1 MADNSG
7 IKLFEHNETAYISA
21 AQMLKETGKAAVIH
35 PTGTGKSF
43 IAFKLCYDNAAK
55 KICWLSPGEYIFKTQ
70 CENLAAAGSAVPN
83 NIAFFTYAKLMLMS
97 DTELEE
103 INPDYIILDEFH
115 RCGAEMWGQGVNRL
129 LNIYSDTPV
138 LGLTA
143 TNIRYLD
150 NRRDMADELFDG
162 NIASEMTLG
171 EAIVRGILNP
181 PKYVLSVFGYGNEFK
196 KYEQKIR
203 NARSKAVRAE
213 GEKYLD
219 ALKRALDK
227 ADGLDRVFAK
237 HMPKRDG
244 KYIVF
249 CASFDHMNEMADK
262 AKDWFAKVD
271 SEPHIYKAYSND
283 PATSKAFSAFKAD
296 VSKHLK
302 LLYSIDMLNEGI
314 HVDDVDGV
322 ILLRPTVSPIIYKQ
336 QIGRALSAGK
346 KSTPVIFDIVLNI
359 ENLYSIGAVEEEMQ
373 IATAYYRSL
382 GEESSIVN
390 DSFSIYDEVKDC
402 RELFSRLND
411 ILTVSWQTMFEQAK
425 KYYLENGDLEVP
437 ARFITNDGYS
447 LGHWIYNQR
456 AVRKGQ
462 QTGNLSEEQ
471 IEKLNS
477 IGMRWD
483 LYTDYSWEKNFNA
496 AKDYYEKNGHLD
508 VPSRFVTRD
517 GLPLGA
523 WLSSLRTWESS
534 GIHPKYLSAERKK
547 QLESIGMIW
556 SKLDYYWEQ
565 NFSEALRYYRENGD
579 LLVPSNFVTDNG
591 VRLGSWIFRQ
601 RKLHSGS
608 CKGTPLTTE
617 QTARLNSIGMV
628 WDSNTE
634 LKWSVAYGKAKRY
647 YEKNNDL
654 DIPRNY
660 KSEDGYALGQWMV
673 NQRKFYEN
681 GTLKNCRKGLL
692 DKIGMVWEPENPWL
706 MRFNLVKS
714 YYEEHGNINI
724 SQSTVVNGVWLGKW
738 IAEQKKKLENEKLSD
753 KQREYLNKLPLE
765 NVGTKDRQWRLIY
778 KDAVNFYKENGNLK
792 VPSDFTGKSG
802 FKLSDW
808 LVRQRRSKN
817 AGELSSEK
825 IELLEKIGF
834 SWQLE
839 TVWDEGYRHAK
850 DYFDKNGNLDIPSA
864 YKCEDGY
871 ALGKWVF
878 NCRKARNGMK
888 SQLEISNSQADA
900 LEKIGMNWHP
910 DTQWDKKYKTALDYY
925 KINGHVPL
933 SASAKNE
940 DAKKIAVWLNNQR
953 KSYRLGNLSNKQ
965 LEMLSELGITKGW
978 LSKSLSP
985 FEKGFSVAED
995 YYKKNGNLNV
1005 ATNYQAEN
1013 GFWLGSW
1020 VDKIRKKKDKLTPE
1034 QKSRLDSI
1042 GFVWQVT
1049 DEWEYRFS
1057 KAEQYYLTNGK
1068 LPLEPKQ
1075 CKNNDELNICRWLRR
1090 QLVKRRNGTL
1100 QAEKEKRLSAI
1111 GMDWLTS
1118 NERAWNR
1125 GYSKAKDYYDRYGNL
1140 NVKVGY
1146 ICPDGYPLGEWLHS
1160 QRSHGKGLESEK
1172 IHLLSQINF
1181 TESNNNEQ

>member
-21 AQMLKETGKAAVIH
+21 IQMLTETGKAAVIH

-43 IAFKLCYDNAAK
+43 IAFKLCYDNADK

-70 CENLAAAGSAVPN
+70 CENLAAAGSAVPR
-83 NIAFFTYAKLMLMS
+83 NIAFFTYAKLMLMT
-97 DTELEE
+97 DAELEE
-103 INPDYIILDEFH
+103 IKPDYIILDEFH
-115 RCGAEMWGQGVNRL
+115 RCGAEMWGQGVKRL
-129 LNIYSDTPV
+129 LNLYSDTPI

-150 NRRDMADELFDG
+150 NRRDMADEL
-162 NIASEMTLG
+162 
-171 EAIVRGILNP
+171 
-181 PKYVLSVFGYGNEFK
+181 
-196 KYEQKIR
+196 
-203 NARSKAVRAE
+203 
-213 GEKYLD
+213 
-219 ALKRALDK
+219 DK
-227 ADGLDRVFAK
+227 VFAK

-262 AKDWFAKVD
+262 AKEWFAKVD
-271 SEPHIYKAYSND
+271 TEPHIYKAYSND
-283 PATSKAFSAFKAD
+283 PAASKAFSAFKAD

-314 HVDDVDGV
+314 NVDDIDGV

-346 KSTPVIFDIVLNI
+346 KSNPVIFDIVLNI

-411 ILTVSWQTMFEQAK
+411 VLTVSWQTMFEQAK
-425 KYYLENGDLEVP
+425 KYYSENGDLEVP

-565 NFSEALRYYRENGD
+565 NFSEALRYYRKNGD

-591 VRLGSWIFRQ
+591 MRLGSWIFRQ

-608 CKGTPLTTE
+608 CKGTPLTAE

-628 WDSNTE
+628 W
-634 LKWSVAYGKAKRY
+634 
-647 YEKNNDL
+647 
-654 DIPRNY
+654 
-660 KSEDGYALGQWMV
+660 
-673 NQRKFYEN
+673 
-681 GTLKNCRKGLL
+681 
-692 DKIGMVWEPENPWL
+692 EPEDPWL
-706 MRFNLVKS
+706 MSFNLVKG
-714 YYEEHGNINI
+714 YYKEHGNINI

-738 IAEQKKKLENEKLSD
+738 IAEQKKRLKSGKHSD
-753 KQREYLNKLPLE
+753 KQREYLNNLPLE
-765 NVGTKDRQWRLIY
+765 DVSNIVQGSFSCIIDNQKYEFFSNKDFENKMSNINYIVISVGSENDRLCFELQPRKAPI
-778 KDAVNFYKENGNLK
+778 
-792 VPSDFTGKSG
+792 TGM
-802 FKLSDW
+802 
-808 LVRQRRSKN
+808 
-817 AGELSSEK
+817 SSEWVK
-825 IELLEKIGF
+825 NYKEKIGSGPGF
-834 SWQLE
+834 FLN
-839 TVWDEGYRHAK
+839 
-850 DYFDKNGNLDIPSA
+850 KNVLRM
-864 YKCEDGY
+864 YK
-871 ALGKWVF
+871 F
-878 NCRKARNGMK
+878 
-888 SQLEISNSQADA
+888 
-900 LEKIGMNWHP
+900 
-910 DTQWDKKYKTALDYY
+910 
-925 KINGHVPL
+925 
-933 SASAKNE
+933 
-940 DAKKIAVWLNNQR
+940 
-953 KSYRLGNLSNKQ
+953 
-965 LEMLSELGITKGW
+965 
-978 LSKSLSP
+978 
-985 FEKGFSVAED
+985 
-995 YYKKNGNLNV
+995 
-1005 ATNYQAEN
+1005 
-1013 GFWLGSW
+1013 
-1020 VDKIRKKKDKLTPE
+1020 
-1034 QKSRLDSI
+1034 
-1042 GFVWQVT
+1042 
-1049 DEWEYRFS
+1049 
-1057 KAEQYYLTNGK
+1057 
-1068 LPLEPKQ
+1068 
-1075 CKNNDELNICRWLRR
+1075 
-1090 QLVKRRNGTL
+1090 
-1100 QAEKEKRLSAI
+1100 
-1111 GMDWLTS
+1111 
-1118 NERAWNR
+1118 
-1125 GYSKAKDYYDRYGNL
+1125 
-1140 NVKVGY
+1140 
-1146 ICPDGYPLGEWLHS
+1146 
-1160 QRSHGKGLESEK
+1160 
-1172 IHLLSQINF
+1172 
-1181 TESNNNEQ
+1181 

>member
-21 AQMLKETGKAAVIH
+21 IQMLTETGKAAVIH

-43 IAFKLCYDNAAK
+43 IAFRLCYDNADK

-70 CENLAAAGSAVPN
+70 CENLAAAGSAVPR
-83 NIAFFTYAKLMLMS
+83 NIAFFTYAKLMLMT
-97 DTELEE
+97 DAELEE
-103 INPDYIILDEFH
+103 IKPDYIILDEFH
-115 RCGAEMWGQGVNRL
+115 RCSAEMWGQGVKRL
-129 LNIYSDTPV
+129 FNLYSDTPI

-150 NRRDMADELFDG
+150 NRRDMADEL
-162 NIASEMTLG
+162 
-171 EAIVRGILNP
+171 
-181 PKYVLSVFGYGNEFK
+181 
-196 KYEQKIR
+196 
-203 NARSKAVRAE
+203 
-213 GEKYLD
+213 
-219 ALKRALDK
+219 DK
-227 ADGLDRVFAK
+227 VFAK

-262 AKDWFAKVD
+262 AKEWFAKVD
-271 SEPHIYKAYSND
+271 TEPHIYKAYSND
-283 PATSKAFSAFKAD
+283 PAASKAFSAFKAD

-314 HVDDVDGV
+314 NVDDIDGV

-346 KSTPVIFDIVLNI
+346 KSNPVIFDIVLNI

-411 ILTVSWQTMFEQAK
+411 VLTVSWQTMFEQAK
-425 KYYLENGDLEVP
+425 KYYSENGDLEVP

-565 NFSEALRYYRENGD
+565 NFSEALRYYRKNGD
-579 LLVPSNFVTDNG
+579 LIVPSNFVTDNG

-608 CKGTPLTTE
+608 CKGTPLTAE

-628 WDSNTE
+628 W
-634 LKWSVAYGKAKRY
+634 
-647 YEKNNDL
+647 
-654 DIPRNY
+654 
-660 KSEDGYALGQWMV
+660 
-673 NQRKFYEN
+673 
-681 GTLKNCRKGLL
+681 
-692 DKIGMVWEPENPWL
+692 EPEDPWL
-706 MRFNLVKS
+706 MSFNLVKG
-714 YYEEHGNINI
+714 YYKEHGNINI

-738 IAEQKKKLENEKLSD
+738 IAEQKKRLKSGKHSD

-765 NVGTKDRQWRLIY
+765 DVSNIVQGSFSCIIDNQKYEFFSNKD
-778 KDAVNFYKENGNLK
+778 FENKMSNINYI
-792 VPSDFTGKSG
+792 VISVS
-802 FKLSDW
+802 SENDW
-808 LVRQRRSKN
+808 LCF
-817 AGELSSEK
+817 ELQPRKAPITGMSSEWVK
-825 IELLEKIGF
+825 NYKEKIGSGPGF
-834 SWQLE
+834 FLN
-839 TVWDEGYRHAK
+839 
-850 DYFDKNGNLDIPSA
+850 KNVLRM
-864 YKCEDGY
+864 YK
-871 ALGKWVF
+871 F
-878 NCRKARNGMK
+878 
-888 SQLEISNSQADA
+888 
-900 LEKIGMNWHP
+900 
-910 DTQWDKKYKTALDYY
+910 
-925 KINGHVPL
+925 
-933 SASAKNE
+933 
-940 DAKKIAVWLNNQR
+940 
-953 KSYRLGNLSNKQ
+953 
-965 LEMLSELGITKGW
+965 
-978 LSKSLSP
+978 
-985 FEKGFSVAED
+985 
-995 YYKKNGNLNV
+995 
-1005 ATNYQAEN
+1005 
-1013 GFWLGSW
+1013 
-1020 VDKIRKKKDKLTPE
+1020 
-1034 QKSRLDSI
+1034 
-1042 GFVWQVT
+1042 
-1049 DEWEYRFS
+1049 
-1057 KAEQYYLTNGK
+1057 
-1068 LPLEPKQ
+1068 
-1075 CKNNDELNICRWLRR
+1075 
-1090 QLVKRRNGTL
+1090 
-1100 QAEKEKRLSAI
+1100 
-1111 GMDWLTS
+1111 
-1118 NERAWNR
+1118 
-1125 GYSKAKDYYDRYGNL
+1125 
-1140 NVKVGY
+1140 
-1146 ICPDGYPLGEWLHS
+1146 
-1160 QRSHGKGLESEK
+1160 
-1172 IHLLSQINF
+1172 
-1181 TESNNNEQ
+1181 

>member
-21 AQMLKETGKAAVIH
+21 IRMLTETGKAAVIH

-43 IAFKLCYDNAAK
+43 IAFKLCYDNADK

-70 CENLAAAGSAVPN
+70 CENLAAAGSAVPR
-83 NIAFFTYAKLMLMS
+83 NIAFFTYAKLMLMT
-97 DTELEE
+97 DAELEE
-103 INPDYIILDEFH
+103 IKPDYIILDEFH
-115 RCGAEMWGQGVNRL
+115 RCGAEMWGQGVKRL
-129 LNIYSDTPV
+129 LNLYSDTPI

-150 NRRDMADELFDG
+150 NRRDMADEL
-162 NIASEMTLG
+162 
-171 EAIVRGILNP
+171 
-181 PKYVLSVFGYGNEFK
+181 
-196 KYEQKIR
+196 
-203 NARSKAVRAE
+203 
-213 GEKYLD
+213 
-219 ALKRALDK
+219 DK
-227 ADGLDRVFAK
+227 VFAK

-262 AKDWFAKVD
+262 AKEWFAKVD
-271 SEPHIYKAYSND
+271 TEPHIYKAYSND
-283 PATSKAFSAFKAD
+283 PAASKAFSAFKAD

-314 HVDDVDGV
+314 NVDDIDGV

-346 KSTPVIFDIVLNI
+346 KSNPFIFDIVLNI

-411 ILTVSWQTMFEQAK
+411 VLTVSWQTMFEQAK
-425 KYYLENGDLEVP
+425 KYYSENGDLEVP

-565 NFSEALRYYRENGD
+565 NFSEALRYYRKNGD
-579 LLVPSNFVTDNG
+579 LIVPSNFVTDNG

-608 CKGTPLTTE
+608 CKGTPLTAE

-628 WDSNTE
+628 W
-634 LKWSVAYGKAKRY
+634 
-647 YEKNNDL
+647 
-654 DIPRNY
+654 
-660 KSEDGYALGQWMV
+660 
-673 NQRKFYEN
+673 
-681 GTLKNCRKGLL
+681 
-692 DKIGMVWEPENPWL
+692 EPEDPWL
-706 MRFNLVKS
+706 MSFNLVKG
-714 YYEEHGNINI
+714 YYKEHGNINI

-738 IAEQKKKLENEKLSD
+738 IAEQKKRLKSGKHSD

-765 NVGTKDRQWRLIY
+765 DVSNIVQGSFSCIIDNQKYEFFSNKDFENKMSNINYIVISVGSENDRLCFELQPRKAPITGMSSEWV
-778 KDAVNFYKENGNLK
+778 KNYKE
-792 VPSDFTGKSG
+792 
-802 FKLSDW
+802 
-808 LVRQRRSKN
+808 
-817 AGELSSEK
+817 
-825 IELLEKIGF
+825 
-834 SWQLE
+834 
-839 TVWDEGYRHAK
+839 
-850 DYFDKNGNLDIPSA
+850 
-864 YKCEDGY
+864 
-871 ALGKWVF
+871 
-878 NCRKARNGMK
+878 
-888 SQLEISNSQADA
+888 
-900 LEKIGMNWHP
+900 
-910 DTQWDKKYKTALDYY
+910 
-925 KINGHVPL
+925 
-933 SASAKNE
+933 
-940 DAKKIAVWLNNQR
+940 
-953 KSYRLGNLSNKQ
+953 
-965 LEMLSELGITKGW
+965 
-978 LSKSLSP
+978 
-985 FEKGFSVAED
+985 
-995 YYKKNGNLNV
+995 
-1005 ATNYQAEN
+1005 
-1013 GFWLGSW
+1013 
-1020 VDKIRKKKDKLTPE
+1020 KIRFRPGIFLK
-1034 QKSRLDSI
+1034 QKC
-1042 GFVWQVT
+1042 T
-1049 DEWEYRFS
+1049 
-1057 KAEQYYLTNGK
+1057 
-1068 LPLEPKQ
+1068 
-1075 CKNNDELNICRWLRR
+1075 
-1090 QLVKRRNGTL
+1090 
-1100 QAEKEKRLSAI
+1100 
-1111 GMDWLTS
+1111 
-1118 NERAWNR
+1118 
-1125 GYSKAKDYYDRYGNL
+1125 
-1140 NVKVGY
+1140 
-1146 ICPDGYPLGEWLHS
+1146 
-1160 QRSHGKGLESEK
+1160 
-1172 IHLLSQINF
+1172 
-1181 TESNNNEQ
+1181 

>member
-21 AQMLKETGKAAVIH
+21 IQMLTETGKAAVIH

-43 IAFKLCYDNAAK
+43 IAFKLCYDNADK

-70 CENLAAAGSAVPN
+70 CENLAAAGSAVPR
-83 NIAFFTYAKLMLMS
+83 NIAFFTYAKLMLMT
-97 DTELEE
+97 DAELEE
-103 INPDYIILDEFH
+103 IKPDYIILDEFH
-115 RCGAEMWGQGVNRL
+115 RCGAEMWGQGVKRL
-129 LNIYSDTPV
+129 LNLYSDTPI

-150 NRRDMADELFDG
+150 NRRDMADEL
-162 NIASEMTLG
+162 
-171 EAIVRGILNP
+171 
-181 PKYVLSVFGYGNEFK
+181 
-196 KYEQKIR
+196 
-203 NARSKAVRAE
+203 
-213 GEKYLD
+213 
-219 ALKRALDK
+219 DK
-227 ADGLDRVFAK
+227 VFAK

-262 AKDWFAKVD
+262 AKEWFAKVD
-271 SEPHIYKAYSND
+271 TEPHIYKAYSND
-283 PATSKAFSAFKAD
+283 PAASKAFSAFKAD

-314 HVDDVDGV
+314 NVDDIDGV

-346 KSTPVIFDIVLNI
+346 KSNPVIFDIVLNI

-411 ILTVSWQTMFEQAK
+411 VLTVSWQTMFEQAK
-425 KYYLENGDLEVP
+425 KYYSENGDLEVP

-496 AKDYYEKNGHLD
+496 AKNYYEKNGHLD

-565 NFSEALRYYRENGD
+565 NFSEALRYYRKNGD

-608 CKGTPLTTE
+608 CKGTPLTAE

-628 WDSNTE
+628 W
-634 LKWSVAYGKAKRY
+634 
-647 YEKNNDL
+647 
-654 DIPRNY
+654 
-660 KSEDGYALGQWMV
+660 
-673 NQRKFYEN
+673 
-681 GTLKNCRKGLL
+681 
-692 DKIGMVWEPENPWL
+692 EPEDPWL
-706 MRFNLVKS
+706 MSFNLVKG
-714 YYEEHGNINI
+714 YYKEHGNINI

-738 IAEQKKKLENEKLSD
+738 IAEQKKRLKSGKHSD

-765 NVGTKDRQWRLIY
+765 DVSNIVQGSFSCIIDNQKYEFFSNKD
-778 KDAVNFYKENGNLK
+778 FENKMSNINYI
-792 VPSDFTGKSG
+792 VIS
-802 FKLSDW
+802 
-808 LVRQRRSKN
+808 V
-817 AGELSSEK
+817 SSENDRLCF
-825 IELLEKIGF
+825 ELQPRKAPITGMSSEWVKNYKEKIGSGPGF
-834 SWQLE
+834 FLN
-839 TVWDEGYRHAK
+839 
-850 DYFDKNGNLDIPSA
+850 KNVLRM
-864 YKCEDGY
+864 YK
-871 ALGKWVF
+871 F
-878 NCRKARNGMK
+878 
-888 SQLEISNSQADA
+888 
-900 LEKIGMNWHP
+900 
-910 DTQWDKKYKTALDYY
+910 
-925 KINGHVPL
+925 
-933 SASAKNE
+933 
-940 DAKKIAVWLNNQR
+940 
-953 KSYRLGNLSNKQ
+953 
-965 LEMLSELGITKGW
+965 
-978 LSKSLSP
+978 
-985 FEKGFSVAED
+985 
-995 YYKKNGNLNV
+995 
-1005 ATNYQAEN
+1005 
-1013 GFWLGSW
+1013 
-1020 VDKIRKKKDKLTPE
+1020 
-1034 QKSRLDSI
+1034 
-1042 GFVWQVT
+1042 
-1049 DEWEYRFS
+1049 
-1057 KAEQYYLTNGK
+1057 
-1068 LPLEPKQ
+1068 
-1075 CKNNDELNICRWLRR
+1075 
-1090 QLVKRRNGTL
+1090 
-1100 QAEKEKRLSAI
+1100 
-1111 GMDWLTS
+1111 
-1118 NERAWNR
+1118 
-1125 GYSKAKDYYDRYGNL
+1125 
-1140 NVKVGY
+1140 
-1146 ICPDGYPLGEWLHS
+1146 
-1160 QRSHGKGLESEK
+1160 
-1172 IHLLSQINF
+1172 
-1181 TESNNNEQ
+1181 

>member
-21 AQMLKETGKAAVIH
+21 IQMLTETGKAAVIH

-43 IAFKLCYDNAAK
+43 IAFKLCYDNADK

-70 CENLAAAGSAVPN
+70 CENLAAAGSAVPR
-83 NIAFFTYAKLMLMS
+83 NIAFFTYAKLMLMT
-97 DTELEE
+97 DAELEE
-103 INPDYIILDEFH
+103 IKPDYIILDEFH
-115 RCGAEMWGQGVNRL
+115 RCGAEMWGQGVKRL
-129 LNIYSDTPV
+129 LNLYSDTPI

-150 NRRDMADELFDG
+150 NRRDMADG
-162 NIASEMTLG
+162 
-171 EAIVRGILNP
+171 
-181 PKYVLSVFGYGNEFK
+181 
-196 KYEQKIR
+196 
-203 NARSKAVRAE
+203 
-213 GEKYLD
+213 
-219 ALKRALDK
+219 LDK
-227 ADGLDRVFAK
+227 VFAK

-262 AKDWFAKVD
+262 AKEWFAKVD
-271 SEPHIYKAYSND
+271 TEPHIYKAYSND
-283 PATSKAFSAFKAD
+283 PAASKAFSAFKAD

-314 HVDDVDGV
+314 HVDGIDGV

-346 KSTPVIFDIVLNI
+346 KSNPVIFDIVLNI

-411 ILTVSWQTMFEQAK
+411 VLTVSWKTMFEQAK
-425 KYYLENGDLEVP
+425 KYYSENGDLEVP

-496 AKDYYEKNGHLD
+496 AKNYYEKNGHLD

-565 NFSEALRYYRENGD
+565 NFSEALRYYRKNGD

-608 CKGTPLTTE
+608 CKGTPLTAE

-628 WDSNTE
+628 W
-634 LKWSVAYGKAKRY
+634 
-647 YEKNNDL
+647 
-654 DIPRNY
+654 
-660 KSEDGYALGQWMV
+660 
-673 NQRKFYEN
+673 
-681 GTLKNCRKGLL
+681 
-692 DKIGMVWEPENPWL
+692 EPEDPWL
-706 MRFNLVKS
+706 MSFNLVKG
-714 YYEEHGNINI
+714 YYKEHGNINI

-738 IAEQKKKLENEKLSD
+738 IAEQKKRLKSGKHSD

-765 NVGTKDRQWRLIY
+765 DVSNIVQGSFSCIIDNQKYEFFSNKD
-778 KDAVNFYKENGNLK
+778 FENKMSNINYI
-792 VPSDFTGKSG
+792 VISVS
-802 FKLSDW
+802 SENDW
-808 LVRQRRSKN
+808 LCF
-817 AGELSSEK
+817 ELQPRKAPITGMSSEWVK
-825 IELLEKIGF
+825 NYKEKIGSGPGF
-834 SWQLE
+834 FLN
-839 TVWDEGYRHAK
+839 
-850 DYFDKNGNLDIPSA
+850 KNVLRM
-864 YKCEDGY
+864 YK
-871 ALGKWVF
+871 F
-878 NCRKARNGMK
+878 
-888 SQLEISNSQADA
+888 
-900 LEKIGMNWHP
+900 
-910 DTQWDKKYKTALDYY
+910 
-925 KINGHVPL
+925 
-933 SASAKNE
+933 
-940 DAKKIAVWLNNQR
+940 
-953 KSYRLGNLSNKQ
+953 
-965 LEMLSELGITKGW
+965 
-978 LSKSLSP
+978 
-985 FEKGFSVAED
+985 
-995 YYKKNGNLNV
+995 
-1005 ATNYQAEN
+1005 
-1013 GFWLGSW
+1013 
-1020 VDKIRKKKDKLTPE
+1020 
-1034 QKSRLDSI
+1034 
-1042 GFVWQVT
+1042 
-1049 DEWEYRFS
+1049 
-1057 KAEQYYLTNGK
+1057 
-1068 LPLEPKQ
+1068 
-1075 CKNNDELNICRWLRR
+1075 
-1090 QLVKRRNGTL
+1090 
-1100 QAEKEKRLSAI
+1100 
-1111 GMDWLTS
+1111 
-1118 NERAWNR
+1118 
-1125 GYSKAKDYYDRYGNL
+1125 
-1140 NVKVGY
+1140 
-1146 ICPDGYPLGEWLHS
+1146 
-1160 QRSHGKGLESEK
+1160 
-1172 IHLLSQINF
+1172 
-1181 TESNNNEQ
+1181 

>member
-21 AQMLKETGKAAVIH
+21 IQMLTETGKAAVIH

-43 IAFKLCYDNAAK
+43 IAFKLCYDNADK

-70 CENLAAAGSAVPN
+70 CENLAAAGSAVPR
-83 NIAFFTYAKLMLMS
+83 NIAFFTYAKLMLMT
-97 DTELEE
+97 DAELEE
-103 INPDYIILDEFH
+103 IKTDYIILDEFH
-115 RCGAEMWGQGVNRL
+115 RCGAEMWGQGVKRL
-129 LNIYSDTPV
+129 LNLYSDTPI

-150 NRRDMADELFDG
+150 NRRDMADG
-162 NIASEMTLG
+162 
-171 EAIVRGILNP
+171 
-181 PKYVLSVFGYGNEFK
+181 
-196 KYEQKIR
+196 
-203 NARSKAVRAE
+203 
-213 GEKYLD
+213 
-219 ALKRALDK
+219 LDK
-227 ADGLDRVFAK
+227 VFAK
-237 HMPKRDG
+237 HMPKSGG

-262 AKDWFAKVD
+262 AKEWFAKVD
-271 SEPHIYKAYSND
+271 TEPHIYKAYSND
-283 PATSKAFSAFKAD
+283 PAASKAFSAFKAD

-314 HVDDVDGV
+314 HVDGIEGV

-346 KSTPVIFDIVLNI
+346 KSNPVIFDIVLNI

-411 ILTVSWQTMFEQAK
+411 VLTVSWQTMFEQAK
-425 KYYLENGDLEVP
+425 KYYSENGDLEVP

-565 NFSEALRYYRENGD
+565 NFSEALRYYRKNGD
-579 LLVPSNFVTDNG
+579 LIVPSNFVTDNG

-608 CKGTPLTTE
+608 CKGTPLTAE

-628 WDSNTE
+628 W
-634 LKWSVAYGKAKRY
+634 
-647 YEKNNDL
+647 
-654 DIPRNY
+654 
-660 KSEDGYALGQWMV
+660 
-673 NQRKFYEN
+673 
-681 GTLKNCRKGLL
+681 
-692 DKIGMVWEPENPWL
+692 EPEDPWL
-706 MRFNLVKS
+706 MSFNLVKG
-714 YYEEHGNINI
+714 YYKEHGNINI

-738 IAEQKKKLENEKLSD
+738 IAEQKKRLKSGKHSD

-765 NVGTKDRQWRLIY
+765 DVSNIVQGSFSCIIDNQKYEFFSNKDFENKMSNINYIVISVSSENDRLCFELQPRKAPITGMSSEWV
-778 KDAVNFYKENGNLK
+778 KNYKE
-792 VPSDFTGKSG
+792 
-802 FKLSDW
+802 
-808 LVRQRRSKN
+808 
-817 AGELSSEK
+817 
-825 IELLEKIGF
+825 
-834 SWQLE
+834 
-839 TVWDEGYRHAK
+839 
-850 DYFDKNGNLDIPSA
+850 
-864 YKCEDGY
+864 
-871 ALGKWVF
+871 
-878 NCRKARNGMK
+878 
-888 SQLEISNSQADA
+888 
-900 LEKIGMNWHP
+900 
-910 DTQWDKKYKTALDYY
+910 
-925 KINGHVPL
+925 
-933 SASAKNE
+933 
-940 DAKKIAVWLNNQR
+940 
-953 KSYRLGNLSNKQ
+953 
-965 LEMLSELGITKGW
+965 
-978 LSKSLSP
+978 
-985 FEKGFSVAED
+985 
-995 YYKKNGNLNV
+995 
-1005 ATNYQAEN
+1005 
-1013 GFWLGSW
+1013 
-1020 VDKIRKKKDKLTPE
+1020 KIRFRPGIFLK
-1034 QKSRLDSI
+1034 QKC
-1042 GFVWQVT
+1042 T
-1049 DEWEYRFS
+1049 
-1057 KAEQYYLTNGK
+1057 
-1068 LPLEPKQ
+1068 
-1075 CKNNDELNICRWLRR
+1075 
-1090 QLVKRRNGTL
+1090 
-1100 QAEKEKRLSAI
+1100 
-1111 GMDWLTS
+1111 
-1118 NERAWNR
+1118 
-1125 GYSKAKDYYDRYGNL
+1125 
-1140 NVKVGY
+1140 
-1146 ICPDGYPLGEWLHS
+1146 
-1160 QRSHGKGLESEK
+1160 
-1172 IHLLSQINF
+1172 
-1181 TESNNNEQ
+1181 

>member
-21 AQMLKETGKAAVIH
+21 IQMLTETGKAAVIH

-43 IAFKLCYDNAAK
+43 IAFKLCYDNADK

-70 CENLAAAGSAVPN
+70 CENLAAAGSAVPR
-83 NIAFFTYAKLMLMS
+83 NIAFFTYAKLMLMT
-97 DTELEE
+97 DAELEE
-103 INPDYIILDEFH
+103 IKPDYIILDEFH
-115 RCGAEMWGQGVNRL
+115 RCGAEMWGQGVKRL
-129 LNIYSDTPV
+129 LNLYSDTPI

-150 NRRDMADELFDG
+150 NRRDMADEL
-162 NIASEMTLG
+162 
-171 EAIVRGILNP
+171 
-181 PKYVLSVFGYGNEFK
+181 
-196 KYEQKIR
+196 
-203 NARSKAVRAE
+203 
-213 GEKYLD
+213 
-219 ALKRALDK
+219 DK
-227 ADGLDRVFAK
+227 VFAK

-262 AKDWFAKVD
+262 AKEWFAKVD
-271 SEPHIYKAYSND
+271 TEPHIYKAYSND
-283 PATSKAFSAFKAD
+283 PAASKAFSAFKAD

-314 HVDDVDGV
+314 NVDDIDGV

-346 KSTPVIFDIVLNI
+346 KSNPVIFDIVLNI

-411 ILTVSWQTMFEQAK
+411 VLTVSWQTMFEQAK
-425 KYYLENGDLEVP
+425 KYYSENGDLEVP

-565 NFSEALRYYRENGD
+565 NFSEALRYYRKNGD
-579 LLVPSNFVTDNG
+579 LIVPSNFVTDNG

-608 CKGTPLTTE
+608 CKGTPLTAE

-628 WDSNTE
+628 W
-634 LKWSVAYGKAKRY
+634 
-647 YEKNNDL
+647 
-654 DIPRNY
+654 
-660 KSEDGYALGQWMV
+660 
-673 NQRKFYEN
+673 
-681 GTLKNCRKGLL
+681 
-692 DKIGMVWEPENPWL
+692 EPEDPWL
-706 MRFNLVKS
+706 MSFNLVKG
-714 YYEEHGNINI
+714 YYKEHGNINI

-738 IAEQKKKLENEKLSD
+738 IAEQKKRLKSGKHSD

-765 NVGTKDRQWRLIY
+765 DVSNIVQGSFSCIIDNQKYEFFSNKDFENKMSNINYIVISVSSENDRLCFELQPRKAPITGMSSEWV
-778 KDAVNFYKENGNLK
+778 KNYKE
-792 VPSDFTGKSG
+792 
-802 FKLSDW
+802 
-808 LVRQRRSKN
+808 
-817 AGELSSEK
+817 
-825 IELLEKIGF
+825 
-834 SWQLE
+834 
-839 TVWDEGYRHAK
+839 
-850 DYFDKNGNLDIPSA
+850 
-864 YKCEDGY
+864 
-871 ALGKWVF
+871 
-878 NCRKARNGMK
+878 
-888 SQLEISNSQADA
+888 
-900 LEKIGMNWHP
+900 
-910 DTQWDKKYKTALDYY
+910 
-925 KINGHVPL
+925 
-933 SASAKNE
+933 
-940 DAKKIAVWLNNQR
+940 
-953 KSYRLGNLSNKQ
+953 
-965 LEMLSELGITKGW
+965 
-978 LSKSLSP
+978 
-985 FEKGFSVAED
+985 
-995 YYKKNGNLNV
+995 
-1005 ATNYQAEN
+1005 
-1013 GFWLGSW
+1013 
-1020 VDKIRKKKDKLTPE
+1020 KIRFRPGIFFK
-1034 QKSRLDSI
+1034 QKC
-1042 GFVWQVT
+1042 T
-1049 DEWEYRFS
+1049 
-1057 KAEQYYLTNGK
+1057 
-1068 LPLEPKQ
+1068 
-1075 CKNNDELNICRWLRR
+1075 
-1090 QLVKRRNGTL
+1090 
-1100 QAEKEKRLSAI
+1100 
-1111 GMDWLTS
+1111 
-1118 NERAWNR
+1118 
-1125 GYSKAKDYYDRYGNL
+1125 
-1140 NVKVGY
+1140 
-1146 ICPDGYPLGEWLHS
+1146 
-1160 QRSHGKGLESEK
+1160 
-1172 IHLLSQINF
+1172 
-1181 TESNNNEQ
+1181 

>member
-21 AQMLKETGKAAVIH
+21 IQMLTETGKAAVIH

-43 IAFKLCYDNAAK
+43 IAFKLCYDNADK

-70 CENLAAAGSAVPN
+70 CENLTATGSAVPR

-97 DTELEE
+97 DAELEE
-103 INPDYIILDEFH
+103 IKPDYIILDEFH
-115 RCGAEMWGQGVNRL
+115 RCGAEMWGQGVKRL
-129 LNIYSDTPV
+129 LNLYSDTPI

-150 NRRDMADELFDG
+150 NRRDMADG
-162 NIASEMTLG
+162 
-171 EAIVRGILNP
+171 
-181 PKYVLSVFGYGNEFK
+181 
-196 KYEQKIR
+196 
-203 NARSKAVRAE
+203 
-213 GEKYLD
+213 
-219 ALKRALDK
+219 LDK
-227 ADGLDRVFAK
+227 VFAK

-262 AKDWFAKVD
+262 AKEWFAKVD
-271 SEPHIYKAYSND
+271 TEPHIYKAYSND
-283 PATSKAFSAFKAD
+283 PAASKAFSAFKAD
-296 VSKHLK
+296 VSNHLK

-314 HVDDVDGV
+314 NVDDIDGV

-346 KSTPVIFDIVLNI
+346 KSNPVIFDIVLNI

-411 ILTVSWQTMFEQAK
+411 VLTVSWQTMFEQAK
-425 KYYLENGDLEVP
+425 KYYSENGDLEVP

-496 AKDYYEKNGHLD
+496 AKNYYEKNGHLD

-565 NFSEALRYYRENGD
+565 NFSEALRYYRKNGD
-579 LLVPSNFVTDNG
+579 LIVPSNFVTDNG

-608 CKGTPLTTE
+608 CKGTPLTAE

-628 WDSNTE
+628 W
-634 LKWSVAYGKAKRY
+634 
-647 YEKNNDL
+647 
-654 DIPRNY
+654 
-660 KSEDGYALGQWMV
+660 
-673 NQRKFYEN
+673 
-681 GTLKNCRKGLL
+681 
-692 DKIGMVWEPENPWL
+692 EPEDPWL
-706 MRFNLVKS
+706 MSFNLVKG
-714 YYEEHGNINI
+714 YYKEHGNINI

-738 IAEQKKKLENEKLSD
+738 IAEQKKRLKSGKHSD

-765 NVGTKDRQWRLIY
+765 DVSNIVQGSFSCIIDNQKYEFFSNKDFENKMSNINYIVISVSSENDRLCFELQPRKAPITGMSSEWV
-778 KDAVNFYKENGNLK
+778 KNYKE
-792 VPSDFTGKSG
+792 
-802 FKLSDW
+802 
-808 LVRQRRSKN
+808 
-817 AGELSSEK
+817 
-825 IELLEKIGF
+825 
-834 SWQLE
+834 
-839 TVWDEGYRHAK
+839 
-850 DYFDKNGNLDIPSA
+850 
-864 YKCEDGY
+864 
-871 ALGKWVF
+871 
-878 NCRKARNGMK
+878 
-888 SQLEISNSQADA
+888 
-900 LEKIGMNWHP
+900 
-910 DTQWDKKYKTALDYY
+910 
-925 KINGHVPL
+925 
-933 SASAKNE
+933 
-940 DAKKIAVWLNNQR
+940 
-953 KSYRLGNLSNKQ
+953 
-965 LEMLSELGITKGW
+965 
-978 LSKSLSP
+978 
-985 FEKGFSVAED
+985 
-995 YYKKNGNLNV
+995 
-1005 ATNYQAEN
+1005 
-1013 GFWLGSW
+1013 
-1020 VDKIRKKKDKLTPE
+1020 KIRFRPGIFLK
-1034 QKSRLDSI
+1034 QKC
-1042 GFVWQVT
+1042 T
-1049 DEWEYRFS
+1049 
-1057 KAEQYYLTNGK
+1057 
-1068 LPLEPKQ
+1068 
-1075 CKNNDELNICRWLRR
+1075 
-1090 QLVKRRNGTL
+1090 
-1100 QAEKEKRLSAI
+1100 
-1111 GMDWLTS
+1111 
-1118 NERAWNR
+1118 
-1125 GYSKAKDYYDRYGNL
+1125 
-1140 NVKVGY
+1140 
-1146 ICPDGYPLGEWLHS
+1146 
-1160 QRSHGKGLESEK
+1160 
-1172 IHLLSQINF
+1172 
-1181 TESNNNEQ
+1181 

>member
-21 AQMLKETGKAAVIH
+21 IQMLTETGKAAVIH

-43 IAFKLCYDNAAK
+43 IAFKLCYDNADK

-70 CENLAAAGSAVPN
+70 CENLAAAGSAVPR
-83 NIAFFTYAKLMLMS
+83 NIAFFTYAKLMLMT
-97 DTELEE
+97 DAELEE
-103 INPDYIILDEFH
+103 IKPDYIILDEFH
-115 RCGAEMWGQGVNRL
+115 RCGAEMWGQGVKRL
-129 LNIYSDTPV
+129 LNLYPDTPI

-150 NRRDMADELFDG
+150 NRRDMADG
-162 NIASEMTLG
+162 
-171 EAIVRGILNP
+171 
-181 PKYVLSVFGYGNEFK
+181 
-196 KYEQKIR
+196 
-203 NARSKAVRAE
+203 
-213 GEKYLD
+213 
-219 ALKRALDK
+219 LDK
-227 ADGLDRVFAK
+227 VFAK
-237 HMPKRDG
+237 HMPKSGG

-262 AKDWFAKVD
+262 AKEWFAKVD
-271 SEPHIYKAYSND
+271 TEPHIYKAYSND
-283 PATSKAFSAFKAD
+283 PAASKAFSAFKAD

-314 HVDDVDGV
+314 NVDDIDGV

-346 KSTPVIFDIVLNI
+346 KSNPVIFDIVLNI

-411 ILTVSWQTMFEQAK
+411 VLTVSWQTMFEQAK
-425 KYYLENGDLEVP
+425 KYYSENGDLEVP

-565 NFSEALRYYRENGD
+565 NFSEALRYYRKNGD
-579 LLVPSNFVTDNG
+579 LIVPSNFVTDNG

-608 CKGTPLTTE
+608 CKGTPLTAE

-628 WDSNTE
+628 W
-634 LKWSVAYGKAKRY
+634 
-647 YEKNNDL
+647 
-654 DIPRNY
+654 
-660 KSEDGYALGQWMV
+660 
-673 NQRKFYEN
+673 
-681 GTLKNCRKGLL
+681 
-692 DKIGMVWEPENPWL
+692 EPEDPWL
-706 MRFNLVKS
+706 MSFNLVKG
-714 YYEEHGNINI
+714 YYKEHGNINI

-738 IAEQKKKLENEKLSD
+738 IAEQKKRLKSGKHSD

-765 NVGTKDRQWRLIY
+765 DVSNIVQGSFSCIIDNQKYEFFSNKD
-778 KDAVNFYKENGNLK
+778 FENKMSNINYI
-792 VPSDFTGKSG
+792 VISVS
-802 FKLSDW
+802 SENDW
-808 LVRQRRSKN
+808 LCF
-817 AGELSSEK
+817 ELQPRKAPITGMSSEWVK
-825 IELLEKIGF
+825 NYKEKIG
-834 SWQLE
+834 S
-839 TVWDEGYRHAK
+839 G
-850 DYFDKNGNLDIPSA
+850 P
-864 YKCEDGY
+864 
-871 ALGKWVF
+871 
-878 NCRKARNGMK
+878 
-888 SQLEISNSQADA
+888 
-900 LEKIGMNWHP
+900 
-910 DTQWDKKYKTALDYY
+910 
-925 KINGHVPL
+925 
-933 SASAKNE
+933 
-940 DAKKIAVWLNNQR
+940 
-953 KSYRLGNLSNKQ
+953 
-965 LEMLSELGITKGW
+965 
-978 LSKSLSP
+978 
-985 FEKGFSVAED
+985 GF
-995 YYKKNGNLNV
+995 
-1005 ATNYQAEN
+1005 
-1013 GFWLGSW
+1013 F
-1020 VDKIRKKKDKLTPE
+1020 
-1034 QKSRLDSI
+1034 
-1042 GFVWQVT
+1042 
-1049 DEWEYRFS
+1049 
-1057 KAEQYYLTNGK
+1057 
-1068 LPLEPKQ
+1068 
-1075 CKNNDELNICRWLRR
+1075 
-1090 QLVKRRNGTL
+1090 
-1100 QAEKEKRLSAI
+1100 
-1111 GMDWLTS
+1111 
-1118 NERAWNR
+1118 
-1125 GYSKAKDYYDRYGNL
+1125 
-1140 NVKVGY
+1140 
-1146 ICPDGYPLGEWLHS
+1146 
-1160 QRSHGKGLESEK
+1160 
-1172 IHLLSQINF
+1172 
-1181 TESNNNEQ
+1181 